1 MVADVAKQDE
11 KGCGFFHAYTSHSSG
26 VVSLHRGHGRQH
38 HGVCVPPDG
47 DGSMCGGV
55 VLIRNSDVV
64 PMSRSQEIAIKEKI
78 HEARAKQRKFSKWE
92 IEAAE
97 SIKHLIMQQ
106 SQLEDDI
113 IALEVELAA
122 LKSKGQRDTLL
133 SKIGRM
139 L

>member
-1 MVADVAKQDE
+1 
-11 KGCGFFHAYTSHSSG
+11 
-26 VVSLHRGHGRQH
+26 
-38 HGVCVPPDG
+38 
-47 DGSMCGGV
+47 
-55 VLIRNSDVV
+55 
-64 PMSRSQEIAIKEKI
+64 MSRSQEIAIKEKI